1 MYFSAPL
8 RAARICSYS
17 PESFHCFSRTGSFWG
32 RLAFIGNFVSGRVRV
47 ALSSSFF
54 AGVSESRAVSDP
66 DSGAADVVSF
76 VVIMNEA
83 KLHCNCS
90 IEFFFDSVTS
100 PRAARLYPSGGLCSL
115 FRFACV
121 QPEIRFL
128 TVSDEIRQDKQARS
142 RP

>member
-1 MYFSAPL
+1 MYLGEPF
-8 RAARICSYS
+8 RAALICSYS

-54 AGVSESRAVSDP
+54 AGLSVSRAVPGP
-66 DSGAADVVSF
+66 DTGAADVVSF

-100 PRAARLYPSGGLCSL
+100 RREARLYQSGVC
-115 FRFACV
+115 A
-121 QPEIRFL
+121 
-128 TVSDEIRQDKQARS
+128 A
-142 RP
+142 